1 MQNTARDKI
10 IRVRLTKEEY
20 DTLNA
25 IVEKK
30 NKNISDYI
38 RQMIFKKR
46 DPHIPLQLARFCA
59 ILEEQTLLLN
69 AMAKQTTNSLP
80 SEKTNI
86 NALVELARI
95 NKTIYEDIIATIKRI
110 PK

>member
-10 IRVRLTKEEY
+10 VRVRLTQEEY
-20 DTLNA
+20 DSLKT
-25 IVEKK
+25 IVDGK

-46 DPHIPLQLARFCA
+46 DPQIPLQLARYCA

-69 AMAKQTTNSLP
+69 AIAKDKSYTSMPNQT
-80 SEKTNI
+80 KI
-86 NALVELARI
+86 NALVALAEI
-95 NKTIYEDIIATIKRI
+95 NKTFYDDVIATIKRI